1 MRTADIAY
9 SLVQSGTADVAITV
23 RGEVYHAAGTVRGG
37 SVAKTE
43 GMAVGKKEQIHNL
56 SAAIEELN
64 NESAAL
70 QKELTD
76 IRAELQRIDIRVYD
90 DAVRKASNEKNSF
103 EQSLVSLRMRKEG
116 LESARQKQYSVAEGL
131 EKEIEQQQI
140 EIQTAEKHCEQ
151 ALVEIEQTS
160 QIK

>member
-1 MRTADIAY
+1 MQNNDDIVGWASEIVRTDDELRKGLRALFGKTAIVRTADIAY

-70 QKELTD
+70 QKELT
-76 IRAELQRIDIRVYD
+76 
-90 DAVRKASNEKNSF
+90 
-103 EQSLVSLRMRKEG
+103 
-116 LESARQKQYSVAEGL
+116 
-131 EKEIEQQQI
+131 
-140 EIQTAEKHCEQ
+140 
-151 ALVEIEQTS
+151 
-160 QIK
+160 